1 MASKELT
8 WKDAERVGIALCK
21 KHPDLDPSN
30 MTLGDV
36 HRYATELHEL
46 KGDPAEFDQA
56 NLEAIRRA
64 WNTELLDRTQ

>member
-30 MTLGDV
+30 MALGEL
-36 HRYATELHEL
+36 HRYAIELQEF
-46 KGDPAEFDQA
+46 KGDRAEFD
-56 NLEAIRRA
+56 
-64 WNTELLDRTQ
+64 